1 VPLVSVFLLYC
12 SSNLNFIWRTIL
24 GIGALPGAV
33 LMFIQCENVSRCFR
47 TPPTDDTPQEA
58 EQSEDIALGT
68 DDVVEVEEEPSATQ
82 NSFDID
88 QNPDEM
94 SGSDNGGW
102 QWFKSLFHEPQ
113 LGRKVLGTAGTWF
126 LFDILFYGNTIFQP
140 IVIEEAFGNNNGKND
155 GVHSLRKTAMIS
167 LILTSIAL
175 PGYAMAGI
183 MIGQKA
189 FCLRQTPRYIMLQGF
204 GAMAILYAIIG
215 LNWSYLRDDPT
226 ILVILYG
233 MTFFFANYGPNTT
246 TFILPSLIF
255 EENHRATWNGVAAA
269 SGKIGALT
277 GAALF
282 EPTVDA
288 FGDYVA
294 MLICAAVALLACLLT
309 FHVMPKEEKEEE
321 YPEALANATHVSA
334 THALSSTG
342 EAA

>member
-1 VPLVSVFLLYC
+1 
-12 SSNLNFIWRTIL
+12 
-24 GIGALPGAV
+24 
-33 LMFIQCENVSRCFR
+33 
-47 TPPTDDTPQEA
+47 
-58 EQSEDIALGT
+58 
-68 DDVVEVEEEPSATQ
+68 
-82 NSFDID
+82 
-88 QNPDEM
+88 
-94 SGSDNGGW
+94 
-102 QWFKSLFHEPQ
+102 
-113 LGRKVLGTAGTWF
+113 
-126 LFDILFYGNTIFQP
+126 
-140 IVIEEAFGNNNGKND
+140 
-155 GVHSLRKTAMIS
+155 MIS

-282 EPTVDA
+282 EPT
-288 FGDYVA
+288 
-294 MLICAAVALLACLLT
+294 
-309 FHVMPKEEKEEE
+309 
-321 YPEALANATHVSA
+321 
-334 THALSSTG
+334 
-342 EAA
+342 

>member
-1 VPLVSVFLLYC
+1 
-12 SSNLNFIWRTIL
+12 
-24 GIGALPGAV
+24 
-33 LMFIQCENVSRCFR
+33 
-47 TPPTDDTPQEA
+47 
-58 EQSEDIALGT
+58 
-68 DDVVEVEEEPSATQ
+68 
-82 NSFDID
+82 
-88 QNPDEM
+88 
-94 SGSDNGGW
+94 
-102 QWFKSLFHEPQ
+102 
-113 LGRKVLGTAGTWF
+113 
-126 LFDILFYGNTIFQP
+126 
-140 IVIEEAFGNNNGKND
+140 
-155 GVHSLRKTAMIS
+155 
-167 LILTSIAL
+167 
-175 PGYAMAGI
+175 
-183 MIGQKA
+183 
-189 FCLRQTPRYIMLQGF
+189 MLQGF

-309 FHVMPKEEKEEE
+309 FHVMPKEEKVEEH
-321 YPEALANATHVSA
+321 PEVLANATHVTA